1 MQETAPRPKISD
13 AALSLVLVARDNSAA
28 LADVVA
34 AWKKALQKRK
44 QPFEIIV
51 VESGGSDELGQR
63 LGELAAAVPE
73 LKTVRLDS
81 PESLCEKGVRPLP
94 SQGVR
99 PLFRTGSQG
108 FGTALKSGL
117 AAAQYPLLCYCW
129 ADGRYDPADL
139 TTMLTAIDK
148 VDLVAGCR
156 QVALAP
162 RWLRVTGLVWR
173 MLMRAALGIPLQP
186 RLCWPG
192 WTGFWRRAFV
202 RWVFAVAVDD
212 PDCALHLCRRE
223 VLAQIPIQSRGSFVH
238 AEIIA
243 KANFRG
249 AYLAQVP
256 VSHRSPRNGKDS
268 PANRPETPTWRDIR
282 RVLTNPDFGPAD
294 SLHLFSPMH

>member
-1 MQETAPRPKISD
+1 MPETAPRPKISD
-13 AALSLVLVARDNSAA
+13 AALSLVLVARENAA
-28 LADVVA
+28 DLADVVT
-34 AWKKALQKRK
+34 AWRKVLQKRK
-44 QPFEIIV
+44 QLFEITL
-51 VESGGSDELGQR
+51 VESGGSQETAQR
-63 LGELAAAVPE
+63 LAELPAAVPE

-81 PESLCEKGVRPLP
+81 
-94 SQGVR
+94 
-99 PLFRTGSQG
+99 SQG
-108 FGTALKSGL
+108 FGAALKS
-117 AAAQYPLLCYCW
+117 AIPTAQYPLLCYCW

-139 TTMLTAIDK
+139 ITMLEAIDT

-156 QVALAP
+156 QGAPAP
-162 RWLRVTGLVWR
+162 RWLRITGLVWR
-173 MLMRAALGIPLQP
+173 MLIRAALGIPLQP

-192 WTGFWRRAFV
+192 WAGCWRRAFV
-202 RWVFAVAVDD
+202 RRVFAVAVDD

-256 VSHRSPRNGKDS
+256 VSYRSPRNNKNG
-268 PANRPETPTWRDIR
+268 PANQPEAPTWRDIR